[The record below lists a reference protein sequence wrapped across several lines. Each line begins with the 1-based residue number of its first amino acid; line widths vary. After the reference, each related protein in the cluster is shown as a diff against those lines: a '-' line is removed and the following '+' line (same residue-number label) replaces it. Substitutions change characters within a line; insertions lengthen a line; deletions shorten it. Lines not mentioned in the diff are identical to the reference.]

1 MLKCVNCVVRDYFS
15 LRGVYEN
22 RKFLLTLLCNHKNN
36 LINESGITLFDF
48 LLWLCADRRS
58 VFYNRHM
65 AYHGESRLCWWCSL
79 IPVYNSYVMLKV
91 SCMSGWWLLLYLA
104 IGVVGQIPVN
114 ILSDYLWLV
123 IPLGI
128 AYLAVAFWQG
138 YRLGRAFG
146 KSTGFC
152 IFSAILTPIAQII
165 LAFDKSEWRD
175 LDEPDWNQEIE
186 A

>member
-1 MLKCVNCVVRDYFS
+1 MIFFYGCV
-15 LRGVYEN
+15 
-22 RKFLLTLLCNHKNN
+22 
-36 LINESGITLFDF
+36 LIV
-48 LLWLCADRRS
+48 A
-58 VFYNRHM
+58 VFFIIVTWRIMVKAGY
-65 AYHGESRLCWWCSL
+65 AGWCSL